1 MMIKIQKTSKAI
13 NKVLSVLFWLG
24 IVVLVYVVFKTVL
37 LLAGVG
43 ASAADLE
50 TTLTLGNYNLTLA
63 DGYDWR
69 NNPTTITMNISII
82 LTGIFACYEIK
93 VLKEIFSPMA
103 NGLPFQGSVS
113 KSIRK
118 MAWIVLIYGA
128 VGTVV
133 NCISSIL
140 LYKYID
146 IPSLFSPEKVSECSL
161 SIVSSG
167 DFVIVFV
174 LLILLSRIFE
184 YGEELQQFSDET
196 L

>member
-13 NKVLSVLFWLG
+13 NKVLSVFFWLS
-24 IVVLVYVVFKTVL
+24 IVELAYVVFKTVL

-43 ASAADLE
+43 ASNAELE
-50 TTLTLGNYNLTLA
+50 TTLAMGNYKLTLV

-69 NNPTTITMNISII
+69 NNPTTLAMYISLI
-82 LTGIFACYEIK
+82 LSTVFACYEIK
-93 VLKEIFSPMA
+93 ILKEIFASMA

-113 KSIRK
+113 KAIRK
-118 MAWIVLIYGA
+118 TAWVVLIYGA

-140 LYKYID
+140 LYKFID
-146 IPSLFSPEKVSECSL
+146 IPSLFSPDRVSGCSL

-184 YGEELQQFSDET
+184 YGEELQQLSDET

>member
-1 MMIKIQKTSKAI
+1 MIIKIQKTSKAI

-43 ASAADLE
+43 ASGADLE
-50 TTLTLGNYNLTLA
+50 TTLTLGNYKLTLA

-69 NNPTTITMNISII
+69 NNPTTLTMYISII

-140 LYKYID
+140 LYKYIN

>member
-1 MMIKIQKTSKAI
+1 MMMKIQKTSKAI
-13 NKVLSVLFWLG
+13 IKVLSVLFWLC
-24 IVVLVYVVFKTVL
+24 IVVLVYVEFKTVL

-43 ASAADLE
+43 ASNAALD
-50 TTLTLGNYNLTLA
+50 TTLAMGNYKLTLA
-63 DGYDWR
+63 NGYDWR
-69 NNPTTITMNISII
+69 NNPTTLTMYISII
-82 LTGIFACYEIK
+82 LTGVFACYEIK
-93 VLKEIFSPMA
+93 VLKEVFTPMA

-118 MAWIVLIYGA
+118 MAWVVLIYGA
-128 VGTVV
+128 AGTAV
-133 NCISSIL
+133 NCISSML
-140 LYKYID
+140 LYKFLD
-146 IPSLFSPEKVSECSL
+146 IPSLFSPERVSECSL

-184 YGEELQQFSDET
+184 YGEELQQLSDET

>member
-13 NKVLSVLFWLG
+13 NKVLSVLFWLS
-24 IVVLVYVVFKTVL
+24 IVELAYVVFKTVL
-37 LLAGVG
+37 LFAGVG
-43 ASAADLE
+43 APNAELE
-50 TTLTLGNYNLTLA
+50 TTLTMGNYKLTLV

-69 NNPTTITMNISII
+69 NNPTTLAMYISII
-82 LTGIFACYEIK
+82 LTGVFACYEIK
-93 VLKEIFSPMA
+93 ILKEIFTPMA

-113 KSIRK
+113 KAIRK
-118 MAWIVLIYGA
+118 TAWVVLIYGA
-128 VGTVV
+128 VGTAV

-140 LYKYID
+140 LYKFID
-146 IPSLFSPEKVSECSL
+146 IPSLFSPDMVSDCSL

-184 YGEELQQFSDET
+184 YGEELQQLSDET

>member
-43 ASAADLE
+43 ASNAELE
-50 TTLTLGNYNLTLA
+50 TTLTMGNYKLTLV

-69 NNPTTITMNISII
+69 NNPTTLAMYISII
-82 LTGIFACYEIK
+82 LTGVFACYEIK
-93 VLKEIFSPMA
+93 ILKEIFTPME

-113 KSIRK
+113 KAIK
-118 MAWIVLIYGA
+118 KTAWVVLIYGA
-128 VGTVV
+128 VDTAV

-140 LYKYID
+140 LYKFID
-146 IPSLFSPEKVSECSL
+146 IPSLFSPDMVSGCSL

-184 YGEELQQFSDET
+184 YGEELQQLSDET